1 MLARG
6 AGIHALEFEKR
17 WAVPLAPMEI
27 DVKKL
32 HSVDVHMAGVSI
44 TKRGG
49 RMCVH
54 FQGLNPEVPRI
65 PLCSDFSSGLTVVG
79 WIEFESIELCTQAQA
94 LADELLPVIVHR
106 LFNRLSPDTR
116 HSFKHVPV
124 ALLFDRQYIQDT
136 LE

>member
-49 RMCVH
+49 
-54 FQGLNPEVPRI
+54 G
-65 PLCSDFSSGLTVVG
+65 
-79 WIEFESIELCTQAQA
+79 
-94 LADELLPVIVHR
+94 
-106 LFNRLSPDTR
+106 
-116 HSFKHVPV
+116 
-124 ALLFDRQYIQDT
+124 
-136 LE
+136 